1 MTDNNPQDTSS
12 RGFFKGAR
20 RASFSPTPAVV
31 PASVSSPVPEPVA
44 GPVAA
49 AEATP
54 QQPGAQPTTHYPLP
68 TTTSK
73 KGKSGKLVL
82 FGLVG
87 ILVAMGLS
95 VSFKM
100 YWDSQQK
107 LAKLQTANPEVFS
120 EFEADALVAK
130 VARHMLL
137 PNEKPLINTVS
148 EVEKLRGEPFY
159 AQAENGDKV
168 LVFSRRAILYSPV
181 QDRIIEIGFIRTTTP
196 TPVAEQQAEDASP
209 SAAQAG
215 EGETVA
221 GASTQ
226 QSKVLFDNTPKTPA
240 P

>member
-137 PNEKPLINTVS
+137 PNE
-148 EVEKLRGEPFY
+148 
-159 AQAENGDKV
+159 
-168 LVFSRRAILYSPV
+168 
-181 QDRIIEIGFIRTTTP
+181 IIEIGFIRTTTP